1 MTEKGNPL
9 HDLAERQIGLSWRL
23 TGGVV
28 AFLLVGA
35 LIWASIASLDE
46 VSIADGEVVPQGQV
60 RLIQHLEGGIIKELF
75 VEDSAR
81 VKAGQPLVELDLA
94 SGGVNREELQVRID
108 GLVLKRARLA
118 ALATETA
125 PSYPPDAAERHPQL
139 VVAENEALSLT
150 RAQLESR
157 LASAQG
163 RVDQRALEVAELE
176 ARQRAFAASL
186 PLVEERYRLSLSL
199 LEEQLTPRMEH
210 LERERELEE
219 LKGEVD
225 RLRSNLPRA
234 KSALAEA
241 REAAREISLEFRR
254 AISEQI
260 TLVELEIARELER
273 LVKATE
279 QRSRTVIASPIE
291 GVVQN
296 LAYHTIGGV
305 VGPGDAIMQ
314 IVPSRERLLIEA
326 RLDPRDIGHVQVG
339 QRAVAKVS
347 TYDFVRYGGLEGQV
361 VSIAADA
368 DTDRSGQHYFRVVVE
383 TTESALGPDGSLP
396 IIPGM
401 QATIDIHTGEK
412 RVLDY
417 LVQPVLKIRSEAFR
431 ER

>member
-1 MTEKGNPL
+1 MTPPASPL
-9 HDLAERQIGLSWRL
+9 DELAQRQIGQTWRRS
-23 TGGVV
+23 GIVV
-28 AFLLVGA
+28 ALLLVGA
-35 LIWASIASLDE
+35 IVWAQLASLDE
-46 VSIADGEVVPQGQV
+46 VAIAEGEVVPQGQV

-75 VEDSAR
+75 VEEGSVVR
-81 VKAGQPLVELDLA
+81 PGQPLVELDLA

-108 GLVLKRARLA
+108 GLMLKRARMT
-118 ALATETA
+118 ALADGTEPA
-125 PSYPPDAAERHPQL
+125 YPADAAQRHPQL
-139 VVAENEALSLT
+139 VLAENEALALT
-150 RAQLESR
+150 RAQLDSR
-157 LASAQG
+157 LSAARD
-163 RVDQRALEVAELE
+163 RVRQRALEVSELE
-176 ARQRAFAASL
+176 ARRRALAASL
-186 PLVEERYRLSLSL
+186 PLVEERYRLSRSL
-199 LEEQLTPRMEH
+199 LEEELTPRMEH

-219 LKGEVD
+219 LKGDID

-234 KSALAEA
+234 KAAHAEA
-241 REAAREISLEFRR
+241 EEGVREITLEFRR

-260 TLVELEIARELER
+260 TLVELEIARERER

-279 QRSRTVIASPIE
+279 QRSRAVIASPIE

-326 RLDPRDIGHVQVG
+326 RLDPRDIGHVEVG

-347 TYDFVRYGGLEGQV
+347 TYDFVRYGGLDGRV

-368 DTDRSGQHYFRVVVE
+368 DTDPSGQHYFRVVVE
-383 TTESALGPDGSLP
+383 TTESALGADGSLP

-401 QATIDIHTGEK
+401 QATVDIHTGEK

-417 LVQPVLKIRSEAFR
+417 LIQPVLKTGSEAFR

>member
-1 MTEKGNPL
+1 MAEDSNPL
-9 HDLAERQIGLSWRL
+9 NELAARQIGLSWRM
-23 TGGVV
+23 TGGIV
-28 AFLLVGA
+28 ALLLLGA
-35 LIWASIASLDE
+35 LGWASIASLDE

-60 RLIQHLEGGIIKELF
+60 RLIQHLEGGIIKALF
-75 VEDSAR
+75 VEESSL

-108 GLVLKRARLA
+108 GLVLKRARLV
-118 ALATETA
+118 ALATEKK
-125 PSYPPDAAERHPQL
+125 PSYPPDAAERRPQL
-139 VVAENEALSLT
+139 VAAENEALELT

-157 LASAQG
+157 LSSARG
-163 RVDQRALEVAELE
+163 RVEQRALEVAEFE
-176 ARQRAFAASL
+176 ARRRAFAASL
-186 PLVEERYRLSLSL
+186 PLVEERFRLSLSL
-199 LEEQLTPRMEH
+199 LEAELTPRMEH

-219 LKGEVD
+219 LKGEID
-225 RLRSNLPRA
+225 RLRSNLPRSKA
-234 KSALAEA
+234 ALEEAE
-241 REAAREISLEFRR
+241 EGVREITLEFRR

-260 TLVELEIARELER
+260 TLVELEIAREKER

-279 QRSRTVIASPIE
+279 QRSRAVIASPIE

-326 RLDPRDIGHVQVG
+326 RLDPRDIGHVKVG
-339 QRAVAKVS
+339 QRAVVKVS
-347 TYDFVRYGGLEGQV
+347 TYDFVRYGGLEGRV

-368 DTDRSGQHYFRVVVE
+368 DTDPSGQHYFRVVVE

-401 QATIDIHTGEK
+401 QATVDIHTGEK

-417 LVQPVLKIRSEAFR
+417 LIQPVLKIRSEAFR